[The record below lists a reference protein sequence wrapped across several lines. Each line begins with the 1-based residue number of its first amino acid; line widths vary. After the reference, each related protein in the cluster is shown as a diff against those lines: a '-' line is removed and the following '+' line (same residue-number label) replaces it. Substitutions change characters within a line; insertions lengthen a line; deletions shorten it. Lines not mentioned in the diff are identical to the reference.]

1 MKIQELIDELSK
13 IRDKEQTAKCCHPEK
28 DVVIEVFDIKK
39 SRITRGWIFDLVIEY
54 AREHVKL
61 RQKKCRGWNL
71 YTESTKQIEEIED
84 SLCPKSKENS

>member
-13 IRDKEQTAKCCHPEK
+13 IRDKDPEK

-39 SRITRGWIFDLVIEY
+39 SRITRGWIFDLVIED

-71 YTESTKQIEEIED
+71 YTESTRQIEEIED
-84 SLCPKSKENS
+84 SLCPKNEENS